1 MPDQPFRFR
10 KPRKLPGQK
19 ELSDDQWAELA
30 EDEFNKSFSEEIAA
44 EVRAERR
51 AELCLPAN
59 LKALRLRLGL
69 KQAEM
74 AALMGAA
81 NRSLH
86 LYEAGERS
94 PTADFLST
102 LYVKFGIDLHKLFT
116 GASYEPSQDWKA
128 AFSELTLKVARHVA
142 EAYPDLTTEEADA
155 LVTLY
160 MGRSEGETDVDGAG
174 LMLCYD
180 ALFKPDESE
189 D

>member
-30 EDEFNKSFSEEIAA
+30 DEEYERSLSEEIAA
-44 EVRAERR
+44 EVRAERS
-51 AELCLPAN
+51 AELRLPAN

-116 GASYEPSQDWKA
+116 GAPYEPSQDWKA
-128 AFSELTLKVARHVA
+128 AFSKFTLQVAHQVAYRYPELT
-142 EAYPDLTTEEADA
+142 PDEADA

-160 MGRSEGETDVDGAG
+160 MSRSVGETKMDSKG
-174 LMLCYD
+174 LMMCYD
-180 ALFKPDESE
+180 DLFKPDEIE